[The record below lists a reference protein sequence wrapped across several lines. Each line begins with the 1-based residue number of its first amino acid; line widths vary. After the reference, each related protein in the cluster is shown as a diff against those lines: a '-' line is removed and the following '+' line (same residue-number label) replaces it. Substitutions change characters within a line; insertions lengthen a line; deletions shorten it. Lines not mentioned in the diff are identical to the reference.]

1 MLKRNSI
8 ITVKNVLHV
17 LWGLFQYDATIT
29 GGHGGGGEYEIQVG
43 FGWTNGVIMELL
55 KKYGDRLTVHD
66 TFSEKP
72 EYQPSHQPESRISI
86 AGSPTNSPVGQV
98 LTLILALV
106 ATLAAGGIG

>member
-1 MLKRNSI
+1 MK
-8 ITVKNVLHV
+8 TVLHV
-17 LWGLFQYDATIT
+17 LWGLFQYDATRL
-29 GGHGGGGEYEIQVG
+29 GGHGGGGEYETQMG

-66 TFSEKP
+66 KFSEP
-72 EYQPSHQPESRISI
+72 EYQPSHQSESRITV
-86 AGSPTNSPVGQV
+86 AGSPSNSPVGQD

>member
-17 LWGLFQYDATIT
+17 LWALFQYDATIP
-29 GGHGGGGEYEIQVG
+29 GGHGGGGEYEIQLG

-55 KKYGDRLTVHD
+55 KKYGDRLTVRD
-66 TFSEKP
+66 TFFEP
-72 EYQPSHQPESRISI
+72 EYQPSYQSESRISI
-86 AGSPTNSPVGQV
+86 AGSPPNSPVGQV